1 MLGFTHIITLFFGM
15 IWGISSG
22 IGLYVLLLL
31 YKSIFPKIQVKPF
44 DEKEEALPV
53 PPENSKTTKNHPL
66 IILKINTPII
76 TINIESIEQQIN
88 QHMIL
93 SNPNNP
99 ALLIDLSTVRY
110 IDSNGVKGIK
120 RLIMQ
125 LNEKNIRILWYSLHP
140 SLDAIFAVN
149 KMITGPM
156 EKTIFKDSTA
166 AIEFLRKEGN

>member
-1 MLGFTHIITLFFGM
+1 M
-15 IWGISSG
+15 
-22 IGLYVLLLL
+22 
-31 YKSIFPKIQVKPF
+31 KI
-44 DEKEEALPV
+44 D
-53 PPENSKTTKNHPL
+53 
-66 IILKINTPII
+66 TPII

-93 SNPNNP
+93 SNPDNHV
-99 ALLIDLSTVRY
+99 LLIDLSTVQY
-110 IDSNGVKGIK
+110 IDSSGIKGIK

-140 SLDAIFAVN
+140 PLDAIFTVK

-156 EKTIFKDSTA
+156 EKTLFKDSTA